1 MKLELPLLDE
11 NNQRI
16 GILWLIKDME
26 KTQLNE
32 YTFRRVEQMRRPLV
46 KALSRMRTG

>member
-11 NNQRI
+11 NNERI

-26 KTQLNE
+26 KAVLND
-32 YTFRRVEQMRRPLV
+32 YTFRRVEQLRRPV
-46 KALSRMRTG
+46 VRALSRMR